1 MISMSFVLAWKLQT
15 KKNAIKASFL
25 IGKRHQELNKGA
37 TRSHKRHQSSV
48 LFPFQIFFFDLRIF
62 LTLYL
67 RSLVK
72 KTRQKTMK
80 YIYTMETIIKID
92 TVLDV

>member
-48 LFPFQIFFFDLRIF
+48 LFPFQIFFFRFTNIF
-62 LTLYL
+62 N
-67 RSLVK
+67 SLSSFPCEK
-72 KTRQKTMK
+72 NKTKN
-80 YIYTMETIIKID
+80 YEISIYNGDDNKD
-92 TVLDV
+92 